1 MLMRVGCSLKM
12 KEKAGDEGARNV
24 RAYSNTGVSI
34 FSFFSFF
41 FLLKPDVNR
50 GLALFGLDDPVP
62 VAAWK
67 IALVLVSCTCVAL
80 YLLSRRPD
88 MLFLATGACVAW
100 VTVVTLASGG
110 GFGRIL
116 EDWLPLL
123 AVVSLVGAFARS
135 NWLELVRAMF
145 AASMLYLI
153 LNLVGIVLSG
163 QIGFQA
169 QVFLFFGIRTATFK
183 VAIPAIACAFLLD
196 AARGRRVSV
205 LSVSTCL
212 ISLVEVYVGY
222 CATTLVVIILFIVL
236 RVACEFVKARELL
249 NIFTYAA
256 TDIVVFFGVVVLRIQ
271 SFFSWFIEGI
281 LRRSVT
287 LSGRTGVWDAVFAL
301 LTDWHL
307 AVGYG
312 ASYMWSS
319 VNVNGMTYMHAHN
332 DILNILM
339 TGGIVLVVLVVLVFL
354 SAALQL
360 YRNRESVLSSILAAA
375 LFCFMVI
382 GLFEVTDCVGSFFLL
397 AVSQDVGIALHRED
411 RACSI
416 LAS

>member
-1 MLMRVGCSLKM
+1 MLMRLGCSLKM
-12 KEKAGDEGARNV
+12 EEKAVDEGAREV
-24 RAYSNTGVSI
+24 KAASSFGVSI
-34 FSFFSFF
+34 FSFFVFF

-50 GLALFGLDDPVP
+50 GLALFGLDNPVP
-62 VAAWK
+62 VMAWK
-67 IALVLVSCTCVAL
+67 TALVLVSCACVVL
-80 YLLSRRPD
+80 FLLRRRSD
-88 MLFLATGACVAW
+88 MLFMATAACVAW
-100 VTVVTLASGG
+100 VTVVTLVNGG
-110 GFGRIL
+110 GLGRIL
-116 EDWLPLL
+116 EDWFPLL

-145 AASMLYLI
+145 AASMSYLI

-163 QIGFQA
+163 QIGFQT

-196 AARGRRVSV
+196 AARGKRISV
-205 LSVSTCL
+205 LSVSACL
-212 ISLVEVYVGY
+212 ISLVEVYIGY
-222 CATTLVVIILFIVL
+222 CATTLVVIVMLIVL
-236 RVACEFVKARELL
+236 RVICEFVKMREVL

-256 TDIVVFFGVVVLRIQ
+256 TDILVFFGVVVLRIQ

-287 LSGRTGVWDAVFAL
+287 LSGRTSVWDAVFAL
-301 LTDWHL
+301 LNDWHL

-312 ASYMWSS
+312 ASYIWSS

-339 TGGIVLVVLVVLVFL
+339 TGGIVLVVLVAMVFL

-360 YRNRESVLSSILAAA
+360 YRNRGSVLSSILAAA

-382 GLFEVTDCVGSFFLL
+382 GLFEITNCVGSFFLL
-397 AVSQDVGIALHRED
+397 AVSRDAGIALRRED
-411 RACSI
+411 GACSI